1 MVLLLLCP
9 LIVKLATPRGPN
21 SGIAFEEGDIAIR
34 KQVFFA
40 LQPELSGFAGCLH
53 RTSLDQFV
61 KGDHFGFDEGL
72 FEIGVDPPAPA
83 GRSSTTKVQARASF
97 SPQSDNWPNQ
107 VGRSRPELVVTLN
120 LPRPSIP
127 NTRVPPHLRVQT
139 VSSILADMSSTPSCR
154 RFAHCS
160 KATNFSLAAGSMIS
174 PPSGCRQSIGF
185 ELRRQND
192 LSLSFS
198 SSSDQ
203 KIGGLSS
210 FR

>member
-72 FEIGVDPPAPA
+72 FEIGVDHPGALR
-83 GRSSTTKVQARASF
+83 GGHSF
-97 SPQSDNWPNQ
+97 GEGP
-107 VGRSRPELVVTLN
+107 G
-120 LPRPSIP
+120 
-127 NTRVPPHLRVQT
+127 
-139 VSSILADMSSTPSCR
+139 SC
-154 RFAHCS
+154 FL
-160 KATNFSLAAGSMIS
+160 FSLQSGSWPIRADHS
-174 PPSGCRQSIGF
+174 K
-185 ELRRQND
+185 L
-192 LSLSFS
+192 
-198 SSSDQ
+198 
-203 KIGGLSS
+203 
-210 FR
+210 